1 MGMAKIRQRPILA
14 AMQIHISN
22 RQKALAVKRPA
33 MKALAGRLATRAF
46 GVGANPFEELTVVL
60 LDDAAMPA
68 CKERVF
74 GVRRQT
80 DVISLSYAA
89 IPGIQPATAELVI
102 NAERALRE
110 GGQRPGGTAREL
122 ALYLAHGLDHLAG
135 RDDDT
140 PARRRSMRRRE
151 TRWLAGEGPAGWGGI
166 CQ

>member
-1 MGMAKIRQRPILA
+1 ME
-14 AMQIHISN
+14 IHINN
-22 RQKALAVKRPA
+22 RQKALGVRRTALA
-33 MKALAGRLATRAF
+33 ALAGRLAARAF
-46 GVGANPFEELTVVL
+46 GAEGSPFAELAVVL
-60 LDDAAMPA
+60 VDDAAMPA

-80 DVISLSYAA
+80 DVISLAYAA
-89 IPGIQPATAELVI
+89 IPGLQPATAELVI

-110 GGQRPGGTAREL
+110 GGRHPGGAAREL

-151 TRWLAGEGPAGWGGI
+151 TRWLDAEGAVGWGGI
-166 CQ
+166 CR